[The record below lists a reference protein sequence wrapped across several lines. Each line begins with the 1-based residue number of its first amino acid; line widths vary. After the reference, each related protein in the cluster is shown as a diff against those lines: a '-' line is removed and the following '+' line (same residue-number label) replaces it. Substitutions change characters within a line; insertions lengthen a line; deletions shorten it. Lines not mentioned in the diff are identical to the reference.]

1 MELDYVKLKEIKPAL
16 TGYIKESQILLK
28 QSPVP
33 DEKTVHD
40 VRVFMK
46 KARAVLKLIAPQK
59 DNESIIRDITAFRE
73 VGRIMSSWRET
84 SVHRKTLKE
93 LRKEFPGIFSQIQEN
108 KEILT
113 LLNKTEPVT
122 EPAEDI
128 KAGLEEIDSLLNK
141 AGYRL
146 RFQPINVVDP
156 QLLIKELE
164 ATFNKVTDIYM
175 ICRNNPKPK
184 YLHEFRKKSKDFLYQ
199 LYFFRPLNT
208 PVIKALEKKMDA
220 LTQNLGKYNDL
231 TQLIKA
237 LGYNYPNNPNIPE
250 MDELIIKIRE
260 KQDTYLSKVWP
271 VAYKIFCPGQK
282 LVNVLGFK
290 LLVI

>member
-16 TGYIKESQILLK
+16 TGYIKESQVLLK

-40 VRVFMK
+40 VRVYMK
-46 KARAVLKLIAPQK
+46 KARAVLKLIATQQEP
-59 DNESIIRDITAFRE
+59 ESIVKDITAFRE
-73 VGRIMSSWRET
+73 VGRIMCSWREI

-108 KEILT
+108 DEIIT

-122 EPAEDI
+122 EPAEEI
-128 KAGLEEIDSLLNK
+128 QAGLEEIDSLLNK

-146 RFQPINVVDP
+146 RFQPMKVIDP

-164 ATFNKVTDIYM
+164 STYLKVTDIYM
-175 ICRNNPKPK
+175 LCRNNPKPK
-184 YLHEFRKKSKDFLYQ
+184 NLHEFRKKSKDFLYQ

-208 PVIKALEKKMDA
+208 SVIKALEKKMDN

-237 LGYNYPNNPNIPE
+237 LGYNYSNIQNIPE
-250 MDELIIKIRE
+250 MHELIIKIRE

>member
-1 MELDYVKLKEIKPAL
+1 MELDYVKLEEIKPTL

-33 DEKTVHD
+33 DDKTVHD

-46 KARAVLKLIAPQK
+46 KARAVLKLVAPQQ
-59 DNESIIRDITAFRE
+59 DSESIVRDITGYRE

-93 LRKEFPGIFSQIQEN
+93 LRKEFPGIFLQIQEN
-108 KEILT
+108 KEIIS

-122 EPAEDI
+122 EPAQDI
-128 KAGLEEIDSLLNK
+128 KEGLEEINSLLNK

-146 RFQPINVVDP
+146 RFQPMNALDP

-164 ATFNKVTDIYM
+164 SSYNKVTDIY
-175 ICRNNPKPK
+175 ILCRNNPKPNN
-184 YLHEFRKKSKDFLYQ
+184 LHEFRKKSKDFLYQ
-199 LYFFRPLNT
+199 LYFFRALNII
-208 PVIKALEKKMDA
+208 VIKALEKSMDE

-231 TQLIKA
+231 TQLVKA
-237 LGYNYPNNPNIPE
+237 LGYKYPNDTNTPAL
-250 MDELIIKIRE
+250 DELIIKIRE

-271 VAYKIFCPGQK
+271 ISYQIFCPGQK

>member
-28 QSPVP
+28 QSPVT

-40 VRVFMK
+40 VRVYMK
-46 KARAVLKLIAPQK
+46 KARAVLKLIAPQQEP
-59 DNESIIRDITAFRE
+59 ESIVRDITAYRE

-108 KEILT
+108 DEIIT

-128 KAGLEEIDSLLNK
+128 KVGLEEIDSLLNK

-164 ATFNKVTDIYM
+164 ATYNKVTDIYM

-208 PVIKALEKKMDA
+208 SVIKALEKKMDA

>member
-16 TGYIKESQILLK
+16 TGYIKDSQILLK

-46 KARAVLKLIAPQK
+46 KARAVLKLVAPQQ
-59 DNESIIRDITAFRE
+59 DNESILRDITAFRE

-93 LRKEFPGIFSQIQEN
+93 LRKEFPGIFSQIREN

-128 KAGLEEIDSLLNK
+128 KTGLEEIESLLSK
-141 AGYRL
+141 SGYRL
-146 RFQPINVVDP
+146 RFQPMNEVDP

-164 ATFNKVTDIYM
+164 VTYNRVTDIYM
-175 ICRNNPKPK
+175 RCRNNPRPGNI
-184 YLHEFRKKSKDFLYQ
+184 HEFRKRSKDFLYQ

-208 PVIKALEKKMDA
+208 TVIKTLEKKMDD

-231 TQLIKA
+231 TQLVKA
-237 LGYNYPNNPNIPE
+237 LGYKYPNTTNIPE
-250 MDELIIKIRE
+250 IDELIIKIRE

>member
-28 QSPVP
+28 QSPVT

-40 VRVFMK
+40 VRVYMK
-46 KARAVLKLIAPQK
+46 KARAVLKLIAPQQEP
-59 DNESIIRDITAFRE
+59 ESIVRDITAYRE

-108 KEILT
+108 DEIIT

-128 KAGLEEIDSLLNK
+128 KVGLEEIDSLLNK

-164 ATFNKVTDIYM
+164 ATFNKVTDIYL

-208 PVIKALEKKMDA
+208 SVIKALEKKMDA